1 MDLRQLEYVVAVAD
15 HGGFTSAARALH
27 LSQPSLSHGVR
38 QLEAELG
45 VELFQ
50 RLGRTVRPSAAGE
63 RVVDAARRVLRETA
77 EVVAVAASV
86 SALVAGTLEVVTLPT
101 LAADPV
107 GRLVGAFR
115 RSHPGVVVR
124 IEEADRAAEA
134 EAWLRAG
141 RVELAFTEVTTGG
154 RGLARVE
161 LFRDEIVAVAPPGT
175 DLGDDPLTP
184 AALARLALVATPPGT
199 SIRGVLDRAVRR
211 SGQPADVVVETAS
224 RDAVLPLVLAGAGT
238 ALMPARLAEAAVAA
252 GAVVRHLQPPL
263 SRRVGIVHRR
273 GALSSA
279 ARAMIELARR
289 EARAR
294 PAVGTGG

>member
-1 MDLRQLEYVVAVAD
+1 MDLRQLEYAVAVAD
-15 HGGFTSAARALH
+15 HGGFTSAAGALH

-50 RLGRTVRPSAAGE
+50 RLGRTVRPTAAGE
-63 RVVDAARRVLRETA
+63 RVVDAARRVLREAA

-154 RGLARVE
+154 RGLAR
-161 LFRDEIVAVAPPGT
+161 R
-175 DLGDDPLTP
+175 
-184 AALARLALVATPPGT
+184 
-199 SIRGVLDRAVRR
+199 RAV
-211 SGQPADVVVETAS
+211 P
-224 RDAVLPLVLAGAGT
+224 
-238 ALMPARLAEAAVAA
+238 
-252 GAVVRHLQPPL
+252 
-263 SRRVGIVHRR
+263 
-273 GALSSA
+273 
-279 ARAMIELARR
+279 
-289 EARAR
+289 
-294 PAVGTGG
+294 

>member
-1 MDLRQLEYVVAVAD
+1 MDLRQLEYAVAVAD

-77 EVVAVAASV
+77 
-86 SALVAGTLEVVTLPT
+86 
-101 LAADPV
+101 D
-107 GRLVGAFR
+107 
-115 RSHPGVVVR
+115 
-124 IEEADRAAEA
+124 
-134 EAWLRAG
+134 
-141 RVELAFTEVTTGG
+141 
-154 RGLARVE
+154 
-161 LFRDEIVAVAPPGT
+161 
-175 DLGDDPLTP
+175 
-184 AALARLALVATPPGT
+184 
-199 SIRGVLDRAVRR
+199 
-211 SGQPADVVVETAS
+211 
-224 RDAVLPLVLAGAGT
+224 
-238 ALMPARLAEAAVAA
+238 
-252 GAVVRHLQPPL
+252 
-263 SRRVGIVHRR
+263 GIVHRR

-294 PAVGTGG
+294 PEAGGGG